1 MSQANINPNVRD
13 AAQTRLAANIETRDE
28 AQAAEVWHDEAKI
41 ADPFDVKLGGKVR
54 DLRVARSL
62 TQAGL
67 AEKSGVTFQQI
78 QKYERGVNRI
88 AVARLQQI
96 ADALGVSPAYFFA
109 DDDAAAELSSGIP
122 AAVVSAY
129 NRMTNDDIA
138 LMNAMAIRL
147 GGKA

>member
-1 MSQANINPNVRD
+1 MKTATIH
-13 AAQTRLAANIETRDE
+13 TLETNSD
-28 AQAAEVWHDEAKI
+28 I
-41 ADPFDVKLGGKVR
+41 DPFDVKLGGKVR

-109 DDDAAAELSSGIP
+109 DDGAERELSTGIP
-122 AAVVSAY
+122 PEVISAY
-129 NRMTNDDIA
+129 NRMSVDDIA
-138 LMNAMAIRL
+138 LMTSMAIRL

>member
-1 MSQANINPNVRD
+1 MKTATIH
-13 AAQTRLAANIETRDE
+13 TIETD
-28 AQAAEVWHDEAKI
+28 I
-41 ADPFDVKLGGKVR
+41 DPFDVKLGAKVR
-54 DLRVARSL
+54 DLRTARGL

-67 AEKSGVTFQQI
+67 ADKSGVTFQQI

-109 DDDAAAELSSGIP
+109 DADAEAELSSGIP
-122 AAVVSAY
+122 PEVISAY
-129 NRMTNDDIA
+129 NRMSVDDIA
-138 LMNAMAIRL
+138 LMTSMAIRL

>member
-1 MSQANINPNVRD
+1 MKTATIH
-13 AAQTRLAANIETRDE
+13 TIETD
-28 AQAAEVWHDEAKI
+28 I
-41 ADPFDVKLGGKVR
+41 DPFDVKLGAKVR
-54 DLRVARSL
+54 DLRTARSL